1 MAGGQA
7 GTGKSYAQWAMGGK
21 APTQAEQTVATYAA
35 RMEQANPNIKDLEST
50 IANTSSIAFNNY
62 EKLPAEWQPIAYRQF
77 MQSARNFINAVLR
90 RESGA
95 VISPT
100 EFAEARKQ
108 YLPQPGD
115 SEDILRQKEVNR
127 NIAYNS
133 FKRGAGSA
141 YQSLDDLLGTSNNTP
156 TSNTQ
161 NQPQTM
167 TLPNG
172 TTLTL
177 QADGTYK

>member
-1 MAGGQA
+1 M
-7 GTGKSYAQWAMGGK
+7 
-21 APTQAEQTVATYAA
+21 ATYAA
-35 RMEQANPNIKDLEST
+35 RMEQANPTLKALEQT
-50 IANTSSIAFNNY
+50 IANTNSFAFNNY
-62 EKLPAEWQPIAYRQF
+62 EKLPAELQPMAYRQF
-77 MQSARNFINAVLR
+77 MQAARNFINAVLR

-115 SEDILRQKEVNR
+115 NAAILAQKEANR
-127 NIAYNS
+127 NIVYNS
-133 FKRGAGSA
+133 FKKGAGSA
-141 YQSLDDLLGTSNNTP
+141 YQSLDELLGNTAVKP
-156 TSNTQ
+156 Q

-172 TTLTL
+172 AVLTL
-177 QADGTYK
+177 QPDGTYE